1 MTTAELII
9 SEPTLELLDEK
20 YLEYLDGQWIK
31 KESVGRKKHEDV
43 TKAAYN
49 LLNHYRPA
57 MKAS

>member
-43 TKAAYN
+43 TKTAYN
-49 LLNHYRPA
+49 LLNHYHPA